1 MKRIDDI
8 EKMNL
13 EELEQVSVDGPAEVP
28 GGFEEKIRNGLLAAA
43 ADEELRKEKRPVR
56 RIVSFSALVSGL
68 AVAACLLVW
77 FAFPDQPKDTF
88 DDPRMAYAEL
98 ERTLSYV
105 SAKMEQGV
113 SKVTVVENVMDKT
126 SNILNSTVILS
137 DQRESKGLVHRI
149 KN

>member
-13 EELEQVSVDGPAEVP
+13 EELEQVSVDSPAEVP

-43 ADEELRKEKRPVR
+43 ADEDLRKEKRPVR